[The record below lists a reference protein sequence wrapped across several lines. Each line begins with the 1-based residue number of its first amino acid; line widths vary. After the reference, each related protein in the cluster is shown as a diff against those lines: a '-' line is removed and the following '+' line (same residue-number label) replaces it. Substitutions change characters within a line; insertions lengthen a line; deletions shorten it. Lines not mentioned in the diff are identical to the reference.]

1 MQESED
7 CSLVFR
13 ALGGAQSR
21 CLSSRSTS
29 SGGRPTG
36 TSINLVPGSTATKT
50 KIVSNAALTL
60 FGFQLPIL
68 TKEIGNR
75 RGVGPIV
82 VVVVVSGRS
91 GRVAGCVGLGLN
103 EVRIVIGP
111 RTISVV
117 MVSIRRPG
125 PTLGTPSTTI
135 SITGR

>member
-13 ALGGAQSR
+13 ALGGARSR

-36 TSINLVPGSTATKT
+36 TSINLVPGSTAMKT

-60 FGFQLPIL
+60 FGFQLPVL

-82 VVVVVSGRS
+82 VVVLGRS
-91 GRVAGCVGLGLN
+91 RRVAGCIGLGLN
-103 EVRIVIGP
+103 EVRIVVGP
-111 RTISVV
+111 RMISIV
-117 MVSIRRPG
+117 MVSIQRLSPM
-125 PTLGTPSTTI
+125 LGTPSTMI
-135 SITGR
+135 SVAGR